1 MRQVL
6 TDGTTCECTFSKV
19 PYKVA
24 GKSGT
29 AQTTS
34 NESRRP
40 HAWYTAFAPYEDPQ
54 IMATVMIEEGSG
66 GSLYSAPAIAGAMET
81 FFSK

>member
-6 TDGTTCECTFSKV
+6 TDGTTCDCIFDGI
-19 PYKVA
+19 PYDVA

-34 NESRRP
+34 DESRRS
-40 HAWYTAFAPYEDPQ
+40 HAWYTAFAPWEDPT
-54 IMATVMIEEGSG
+54 IHATVMIEGGDG
-66 GSLYSAPAIAGAMET
+66 GSAFAAPAIASAFEEY
-81 FFSK
+81 FK

>member
-6 TDGTTCECTFSKV
+6 AAGTTCDCTFDAIE
-19 PYKVA
+19 PDVA

-34 NESRRP
+34 DESRRA
-40 HAWYTAFAPYEDPQ
+40 HAWYTAFAPWTDPQ
-54 IMATVMIEEGSG
+54 IYATVMIEGGSG
-66 GSLYSAPAIAGAMET
+66 GSLYSAPAIAGLFDEY
-81 FFSK
+81 FNR